1 MPDVEKTIEV
11 NVPVHT
17 AYNQW
22 TQFEEF
28 PRFMEGVHE
37 VRQQDDKRLHWRA
50 EIAGRDKEWD
60 AEITDQT
67 PDQRIAWRSIG
78 GAENGGA
85 VLFEPLAADRTRI
98 TLRIDY
104 NPDDFVETVGGA
116 LGFVGRRVEG
126 DLKRFREFVEARG
139 EETGA
144 WRGEIHGK
152 QVESDSGVT
161 SYSGEPSSR
170 SARLEQESSGMGGGS
185 AGAFGETSTR
195 SAASTNFTH
204 EAEVERRSAE
214 GNPRGE
220 FDQGYME
227 GATGGVTGTNVRG
240 SSHSDANEATFRDT
254 GADTTSGFDERDM
267 AREHGED
274 IDTDAERDHFQ
285 EEHRSDRAA

>member
-1 MPDVEKTIEV
+1 MPDVEKTIEL

-50 EIAGRDKEWD
+50 EIAGREKEWD

-67 PDQRIAWRSIG
+67 PDQRVAWRSTS

-85 VLFEPLAADRTRI
+85 ALFEPLAADRTRL

-116 LGFVGRRVEG
+116 LGFVGRRVDG
-126 DLKRFREFVEARG
+126 DLKRFKEFIEARG

-152 QVESDSGVT
+152 DVESDGRAT
-161 SYSGEPSSR
+161 SYSSNSTPPSGPVER
-170 SARLEQESSGMGGGS
+170 ESSGLGGAD
-185 AGAFGETSTR
+185 AGAYGDVEAGTR
-195 SAASTNFTH
+195 ASSNYTR
-204 EAEVERRSAE
+204 EAEVARRTDPADV
-214 GNPRGE
+214 P
-220 FDQGYME
+220 
-227 GATGGVTGTNVRG
+227 GTR
-240 SSHSDANEATFRDT
+240 FRDT
-254 GADTTSGFDERDM
+254 GTDTTSGFDERDM
-267 AREHGED
+267 AREHGEELTD
-274 IDTDAERDHFQ
+274 HDDAERDHFQ
-285 EEHRSDRAA
+285 EGRHTDRAA

>member
-17 AYNQW
+17 TYNQW

-37 VRQQDDKRLHWRA
+37 VRQLDDKRLHWKA

-67 PDQRIAWRSIG
+67 PDQRIAWRSTS

-85 VLFEPLAADRTRI
+85 VLFEPIAADKTRI

-126 DLKRFREFVEARG
+126 DLKRFKEFVEARG

-152 QVESDSGVT
+152 EVESDSGAT
-161 SYSGEPSSR
+161 SYSGEPSSG
-170 SARLEQESSGMGGGS
+170 SARLEPESSGMGGGS

-195 SAASTNFTH
+195 STAGSNFTR
-204 EAEVERRSAE
+204 EAEMERRSAD
-214 GNPRGE
+214 GDPSRQS
-220 FDQGYME
+220 DQGYTE

-240 SSHSDANEATFRDT
+240 SSHSDATDASFRDT

-267 AREHGED
+267 ARERGED
-274 IDTDAERDHFQ
+274 TDTDAERDHFQ
-285 EEHRSDRAA
+285 EEHRTDRAA